1 VRRPN
6 VSAANHQAIDGSRF
20 SLLAWRQ
27 KELGSW
33 FIWLSR
39 DKEFVGLNK
48 ETGIMNLTMK
58 KRDLKSQVLQWHW
71 TLKDIALPNLFDV
84 KSI

>member
-1 VRRPN
+1 MG
-6 VSAANHQAIDGSRF
+6 A

-27 KELGSW
+27 KELRSW

-58 KRDLKSQVLQWHW
+58 KRDLISEVLHG
-71 TLKDIALPNLFDV
+71 IGP
-84 KSI
+84 